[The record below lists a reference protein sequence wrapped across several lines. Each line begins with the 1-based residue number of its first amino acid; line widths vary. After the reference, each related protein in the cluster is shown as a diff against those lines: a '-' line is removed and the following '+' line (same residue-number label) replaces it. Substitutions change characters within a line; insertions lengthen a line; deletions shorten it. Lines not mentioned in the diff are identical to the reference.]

1 MTSRA
6 AWALAAI
13 ALGLGL
19 ALGVTALAA
28 HEAAPP
34 SEASLALVDAT
45 GLFDPFLS
53 SSSRWLRH
61 PSVTER
67 AAALSDAPDGL
78 DLDPAGLAIRP
89 DLEAGGARWSI
100 VERAR

>member
-1 MTSRA
+1 MRARA

-13 ALGLGL
+13 GVGLGL
-19 ALGVTALAA
+19 ALGVAALVA
-28 HEAAPP
+28 HRTGPP
-34 SEASLALVDAT
+34 SAATLALVDAS

-67 AAALSDAPDGL
+67 AAALADAPDGL

-89 DLEAGGARWSI
+89 DPEPRGARWSI

>member
-1 MTSRA
+1 MISRA

-13 ALGLGL
+13 VLGLGL
-19 ALGVTALAA
+19 ALGVAALAA
-28 HEAAPP
+28 RGAAPP
-34 SEASLALVDAT
+34 SAATLALVDAT

-61 PSVTER
+61 PSLTEPV
-67 AAALSDAPDGL
+67 AALSDAPHGL

-89 DLEAGGARWSI
+89 DPETGGARWSI
-100 VERAR
+100 VERAP